1 MKNVTEE
8 RIEMTAEEAA
18 RILDPKT
25 SREALDCWAYDPEKR
40 LAVCNE
46 ACRVAARVLRE
57 HSAKLDRSRWE
68 GCEHCTAGWDYNDYR
83 KWEEGE
89 LGEIRISKDEL
100 NIDVGPYWETVKIKF
115 CPFCGRPL
123 TEEAWADWRK
133 LCGKQLRLILTAACA
148 ATFTTWRRR
157 NDETV

>member
-1 MKNVTEE
+1 MKNVSEE
-8 RIEMTAEEAA
+8 RIEMTAEEVA
-18 RILDPKT
+18 RILGTET
-25 SREALDCWAYDPEKR
+25 SREALDCWAYDLAKR
-40 LAVCNE
+40 IAVWNE
-46 ACRVAARVLRE
+46 ACRVAARVMRAQP
-57 HSAKLDRSRWE
+57 AKLSKSRLE

-123 TEEAWADWRK
+123 TKEAWAE
-133 LCGKQLRLILTAACA
+133 LE
-148 ATFTTWRRR
+148 RRIGG
-157 NDETV
+157 NDETNN

>member
-18 RILDPKT
+18 RILGPKT
-25 SREALDCWAYDPEKR
+25 SREALDCWAYDPAKR
-40 LAVCNE
+40 LA
-46 ACRVAARVLRE
+46 

-123 TEEAWADWRK
+123 TKEAWTELEQRIGGNYAESNCD
-133 LCGKQLRLILTAACA
+133 
-148 ATFTTWRRR
+148 
-157 NDETV
+157 

>member
-1 MKNVTEE
+1 MKNVTER

-46 ACRVAARVLRE
+46 ACRVAARVMRAQP
-57 HSAKLDRSRWE
+57 AKLGKSRWE

-123 TEEAWADWRK
+123 TKEAWTELEQRIGGNYAESNCD
-133 LCGKQLRLILTAACA
+133 
-148 ATFTTWRRR
+148 
-157 NDETV
+157 